1 MIFLKSITV
10 NIDDATYQYLKR
22 YSSETGIGI
31 SDLAADCL
39 KNSLSMLDF
48 EKREMQMRQE
58 FEEWREQHGWRQ
70 NSRTKIV
77 SRFVC

>member
-1 MIFLKSITV
+1 MKSITV
-10 NIDDATYQYLKR
+10 NIDDATYQYLER

-48 EKREMQMRQE
+48 ERARTQMKKG
-58 FEEWREQHGWRQ
+58 FEDWKKQHGWGQRD
-70 NSRTKIV
+70 NAKAV